1 MRYLFFLFLIVP
13 IVEIMFLLKASDII
27 GAGWTILLV
36 IGTAALGAALV
47 KQQGISTLQS
57 VQMKTA
63 QGQVPAMEVAEG
75 AAIMVAGALLLTPGF
90 FTDAFGFACL
100 IPPVRQMAIR
110 YLFKNKVASV
120 VSASNFSNSQ
130 AQGASQQNSHQQG
143 NVIEGDY
150 REKDD

>member
-1 MRYLFFLFLIVP
+1 MRYLFSLFLIVP

-36 IGTAALGAALV
+36 IATAALGAALV
-47 KQQGISTLQS
+47 KQQGINTLQS
-57 VQMKTA
+57 VQMKMN

-100 IPPVRQMAIR
+100 IPPIRQTVIR
-110 YLFKNKVASV
+110 YLFKNKIASV
-120 VSASNFSNSQ
+120 VSSSGFSSTQ
-130 AQGASQQNSHQQG
+130 RQSQQNGS
-143 NVIEGDY
+143 VIEGEY

>member
-1 MRYLFFLFLIVP
+1 MRYLFSLFLIVP

-36 IGTAALGAALV
+36 IATAVLGAALV
-47 KQQGISTLQS
+47 KQQGLNTLQS
-57 VQMKTA
+57 VQMKMS

-100 IPPVRQMAIR
+100 IPPIRQMIIR
-110 YLFKNKVASV
+110 YLFKNKIASV
-120 VSASNFSNSQ
+120 VSTSSFSGSNSPGQ
-130 AQGASQQNSHQQG
+130 TSQQGS
-143 NVIEGDY
+143 VIEGEY
-150 REKDD
+150 REKND

>member
-27 GAGWTILLV
+27 GAFWTILLV
-36 IGTAALGAALV
+36 IATAALGAALV
-47 KQQGISTLQS
+47 KQQGLNTLQS
-57 VQMKTA
+57 VQMKMS

-100 IPPVRQMAIR
+100 IPPIRQTVIR
-110 YLFKNKVASV
+110 YLFKNKI
-120 VSASNFSNSQ
+120 VSAVSTSGFSGSHSQ
-130 AQGASQQNSHQQG
+130 GQTSQQG
-143 NVIEGDY
+143 TVIEGEY
-150 REKDD
+150 REKND

>member
-1 MRYLFFLFLIVP
+1 MRYLFFLFLVVP
-13 IVEIMFLLKASDII
+13 IIEIMFLLKASDII

-36 IGTAALGAALV
+36 VATAALGAALV
-47 KQQGISTLQS
+47 KQQGLSTLQS

-100 IPPVRQMAIR
+100 IPPIRQTVIR
-110 YLFKNKVASV
+110 YLFKNKIASV
-120 VSASNFSNSQ
+120 VSSSGFS
-130 AQGASQQNSHQQG
+130 QGHSQQSSSQQG
-143 NVIEGDY
+143 NVIEGEY